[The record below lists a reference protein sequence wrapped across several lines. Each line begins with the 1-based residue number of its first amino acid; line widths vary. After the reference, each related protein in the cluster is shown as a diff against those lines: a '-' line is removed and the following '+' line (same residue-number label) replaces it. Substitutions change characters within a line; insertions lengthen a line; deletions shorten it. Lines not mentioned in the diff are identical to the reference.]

1 MNLTLDITDLPEEA
15 IREIFAAALPLASS
29 TSQLSVTIFVDA
41 NNFHDIANAVVG
53 KTVAEQAE
61 VVTPPPAENDNTPV
75 DDTPVDLPEVKRR
88 TKQEI
93 GAGLSTDQ
101 AAAFRASGYENPV
114 KWLDATGQQPGDFIP
129 QEPEVEVRGPE
140 NDNSAGAEEEIPEA
154 SDDNSTE
161 IPEVDY
167 DTLKALVLENVKASF
182 KGPTIRIAEEVF
194 GVKTFRDIEDPANW
208 GRAYALLSYI
218 KEKNGRYPPDDVI
231 AKYAP
236 EEEDS
241 VA

>member
-29 TSQLSVTIFVDA
+29 TPQLSVTIFVDA

-53 KTVAEQAE
+53 KTVANLPAAKQTE
-61 VVTPPPAENDNTPV
+61 VVTPPPAENDNEETG
-75 DDTPVDLPEVKRR
+75 LPEVKRR

-93 GAGLSTDQ
+93 AAGLSTDQ
-101 AAAFRASGYENPV
+101 AALFRASGLSDPAA
-114 KWLDATGQQPGDFIP
+114 WLHSTGQTPA
-129 QEPEVEVRGPE
+129 EPEVQPAPEV
-140 NDNSAGAEEEIPEA
+140 EIPEA
-154 SDDNSTE
+154 SDDNSTD

-167 DTLKALVLENVKASF
+167 DTLKTLVLENVKATF
-182 KGPTIRIAEEVF
+182 KGPTLRIAREVF
-194 GVKTFRDIEDPANW
+194 GVETFRDIEDPANW

-231 AKYAP
+231 AKYTP
-236 EEEDS
+236 EENS